1 MHTRLV
7 KAEPE
12 LPLAQMLE
20 LLPDGVIYYRAVRE
34 KSGQLVDFRL
44 RYYNQQFIRF
54 APPPYQ
60 LAIGIC
66 MLADNPD
73 QQDVLRPL
81 VEQYKRVV
89 ETGVLTEF
97 EFFDP
102 FLAIYIGLRVNKLD
116 DGVLVTTREVDK
128 TNVLQIEKQ
137 ATTLQNVL
145 DGSISG
151 IMAYTCIRNEV
162 GKLVDFELR
171 SVNRAAEEILKQ
183 RAEDI
188 VGKTLLELYPEEV
201 DMGLFDLY
209 YQVIETGV
217 LMRQQVCYAEKEGE
231 RWLDL
236 SANRFDDGLVVS
248 FIDTTETRQAQVM
261 VRNQASLFTTMSQSV
276 PDLGVLVCDPDYRIL
291 FANGDL
297 PEIFSQTKA
306 EVVGKRLEE
315 VMSMDI
321 ATQMR
326 QNFGDALAGRS
337 RYMNEE
343 IADQHY
349 EVFVGPVSDAEGR
362 TVMAVATLRN
372 ITLMKQAHQQLETSI
387 QELKR
392 SNQNLEQFAYI
403 ASHDLQEPLRKIQS
417 FGDVLRAQ
425 YDTLLGEEGTD
436 LIRRMQTAAVRM
448 SVLIRDL
455 LMYARVAS
463 HQEIFQPVD
472 LNQLMGEVLDDLETV
487 IREKQA
493 VIAVDQLPT
502 VWGSA
507 LQLRQLFQNLLS
519 NSLKFNRIGV
529 LPQIGIHTRPGHGQ
543 DLYPA
548 IDGIKSAAGYAEITV
563 NDNGI
568 GFEPDQA
575 DRIFQ
580 IFQRLHGRNEF
591 TGTGIGLAIV
601 QKVIEN
607 HHGSIQATAL
617 PGKGAS
623 FRIMLPLKE

>member
-12 LPLAQMLE
+12 LPLVQMLE
-20 LLPDGVIYYRAVRE
+20 LLPDGVIYYGAVRDS
-34 KSGQLVDFRL
+34 SGQLVDFRL

-66 MLADNPD
+66 MLADNPN
-73 QQDVLRPL
+73 QHDVLRPL

-89 ETGVLTEF
+89 VTGELTEF

-102 FLAIYIGLRVNKLD
+102 FLAIYIGLRVNKLE

-137 ATTLQNVL
+137 ANTLRNVL

-151 IMAYTCIRNEV
+151 IMSYNSIRNDA
-162 GKLVDFELR
+162 GQLVDFELR
-171 SVNRAAEEILKQ
+171 SVNRAAEEIVRQ

-209 YQVIETGV
+209 CQAIETGV
-217 LMRQQVCYAEKEGE
+217 PLRRQVCYAEKDGE

-248 FIDTTETRQAQVM
+248 FIDITETRQAQVM

-297 PEIFSQTKA
+297 PDIFSQTKV
-306 EVVGKRLEE
+306 ELIGKRLEE
-315 VMSMDI
+315 VMSIDM
-321 ATQMR
+321 ATYTR

-343 IADQHY
+343 IAHQHY
-349 EVFVGPVSDAEGR
+349 EVFVGPVSDADGK

-372 ITLMKQAHQQLETSI
+372 ITSVKQAHQQLETSI

-417 FGDVLRAQ
+417 FGDVLRDQ
-425 YDTLLGEEGTD
+425 YDMLLGEQGTD

-455 LMYARVAS
+455 LMYSRVAS
-463 HQEIFQPVD
+463 HKEVFQPVN
-472 LNQLMGEVLDDLETV
+472 LNQLMVEVLDDLETV
-487 IREKQA
+487 IKEKQA
-493 VIAVDQLPT
+493 VITVDQLPT

-529 LPQIGIHTRPGHGQ
+529 VPQIGIHTQRRNGY
-543 DLYPA
+543 DL
-548 IDGIKSAAGYAEITV
+548 ISSLEGTKSATGYAEITI

-575 DRIFQ
+575 ERIFQ

-591 TGTGIGLAIV
+591 SGTGIGLAIV

-607 HHGSIQATAL
+607 HNGSIQATAL

-623 FRIMLPLKE
+623 FRMMLPLKE